1 MNQIKDGI
9 TQSKIDRMYKR
20 KKVVKYLIYPENRK
34 KAIWDLWMT
43 FVLLVT
49 CLVTPLNIAF
59 TDEEDELGILIV
71 DLMVDSLFG
80 IDILVIFNTAFY
92 DQDVELVEDRK
103 EIAKHYLSG
112 WFTVDMLAIIPFDR
126 ILHSADFN

>member
-1 MNQIKDGI
+1 MF
-9 TQSKIDRMYKR
+9 KR
-20 KKVVKYLIYPENRK
+20 KRVIKYLIYPENRN

-49 CLVTPLNIAF
+49 CMVTPLNIAF
-59 TDEEDELGILIV
+59 EDGDDALGTLII
-71 DLMVDSLFG
+71 DTIVDSLFG
-80 IDILVIFNTAFY
+80 VDILVIFNTAFY
-92 DQDVELVEDRK
+92 DQDVELIEDRK

-112 WFTVDMLAIIPFDR
+112 WFTIDMLAIIPFDR